1 MLGPLLGMSPIKEVI
16 DEPYKRQKLSPFDI
30 LNAINE
36 HDPSILTIENEK
48 DYVPYLI
55 NKGLSYSADTII
67 FANEMNSRPHV
78 PPLLQFHFLINT
90 IRPRK
95 RYNKW
100 LKAEKIEVLELV
112 KEYYGYSNEKARQ
125 VLPLLTSSQIEIIKS
140 KLNKGGIKT

>member
-1 MLGPLLGMSPIKEVI
+1 MLGPLLGMPPKKEVI

-36 HDPSILTIENEK
+36 HNPSLISQENEK
-48 DYVPYLI
+48 DYVPYLV

-78 PPLLQFHFLINT
+78 PPLLQFNFLINT

-100 LKAEKIEVLELV
+100 LKAEKIEVLELI
-112 KEYYGYSNEKARQ
+112 KEYYGYSNEKSRQ
-125 VLPLLTSSQIEIIKS
+125 VLPLLTSSQIDIIKN
-140 KLNKGGIKT
+140 KLNKGGTIT

>member
-1 MLGPLLGMSPIKEVI
+1 MLGKLLGMPERQEVVI
-16 DEPYKRQKLSPFDI
+16 EPYKRQKLSPFDI

-36 HDPSILTIENEK
+36 HNPSLLNEENEK
-48 DYVPYLI
+48 DFVPYLV

-78 PPLLQFHFLINT
+78 PPLLQFHFFINT

-100 LKAEKIEVLELV
+100 LKAEKIEVLELI

-125 VLPLLTSSQIEIIKS
+125 VLPLLTSSQIEIIKN
-140 KLNKGGIKT
+140 KLNKGGTTT